1 MGDPNTVF
9 DACVF
14 TFIPGKE
21 LTETAVSEV
30 CRNVAHRP
38 AASTTAEGEL
48 DLTCITVTAVS
59 TYREI
64 GR

>member
-1 MGDPNTVF
+1 MGDLNTVF

-14 TFIPGKE
+14 TFIPGKD

-30 CRNVAHRP
+30 RLHGAHRP
-38 AASTTAEGEL
+38 AASTTAKGEL

-59 TYREI
+59 THR
-64 GR
+64 